1 VQNEYLG
8 LTVGSVF
15 IIFFTLIYYVI
26 VLVIE
31 ICLIACPDTVPII
44 LGAFRCNRRQAA
56 GKKGSKQRRGSSADG
71 GGVGLP
77 GGPGGP
83 GGESDMVVN
92 PFLVRNMEGAAP
104 DSALG
109 EGIVDLK
116 SVMSMSN
123 PTPAMWKA
131 VQHSYDRMY
140 GMITTLRD
148 EVRDAKRATSHVQL
162 EKEALSEG
170 GDKPRRAFRTAFKPT
185 VSAAEAAAGPST
197 TPRSAGAEGGF
208 GSVVTAV
215 SPLNLNFAAR
225 AGASLKAQAAAAG
238 GGRRSSIAA
247 RVGVSGRS
255 LRRPGGGGARAESS
269 SDDEGKAGASTSSHV
284 NTTADAATG
293 LTGVSGERTTVMG
306 TMPLSA
312 QLPPPPLHLPT
323 SALHE
328 CSGLGE
334 QR

>member
-1 VQNEYLG
+1 MRVARPCTLHRSRADGVRARRFAGDNMEIPRVQNEYLG

-56 GKKGSKQRRGSSADG
+56 GTKGSKQRRGSSADG

-92 PFLVRNMEGAAP
+92 PFLVRAMEGGVP
-104 DSALG
+104 DATVD
-109 EGIVDLK
+109 GIVELD
-116 SVMSMSN
+116 SVMRMSN

-148 EVRDAKRATSHVQL
+148 EVRDAKRTVSDMEMAATGAGASMRDKPHRVQRTTFQPMIASGGDEDGGAFASANPATAATSSVQL
-162 EKEALSEG
+162 A
-170 GDKPRRAFRTAFKPT
+170 
-185 VSAAEAAAGPST
+185 
-197 TPRSAGAEGGF
+197 
-208 GSVVTAV
+208 
-215 SPLNLNFAAR
+215 FAAR
-225 AGASLKAQAAAAG
+225 SGASLKAHVA
-238 GGRRSSIAA
+238 GRRASIA
-247 RVGVSGRS
+247 RVSARS
-255 LRRPGGGGARAESS
+255 LRRPSSTPSMRLDAESLKAPS
-269 SDDEGKAGASTSSHV
+269 PGKEGES
-284 NTTADAATG
+284 
-293 LTGVSGERTTVMG
+293 
-306 TMPLSA
+306 
-312 QLPPPPLHLPT
+312 
-323 SALHE
+323 
-328 CSGLGE
+328 
-334 QR
+334 